1 MKTEDHKLG
10 TLLSTLG
17 VIVPDNLRVNFDIDL
32 YLDQLDQALTL
43 DEGERNSLGDLI
55 RSATSIT
62 SAQLESALAE
72 QSRDG
77 GELDEILVEK
87 HLLPQ
92 NERKV
97 ILEFQRRHI
106 GAAAVA
112 SELALGNIL
121 LALGHVTHDQIE
133 DAVRRQGI
141 SGRSLGDELIEAG
154 HASQS
159 QVETSLRL
167 QRKLIV
173 AALSV
178 AVGLGPMASLPVSAE
193 AAQLSAAM
201 PVSVTV
207 ISNAIIHSEYQAAQL
222 KVTEADVARGYV
234 DFVAASQF
242 SVSTNSRSGYFI
254 EFRPVS
260 DLFESIQVSGLGNPV
275 QLGADGGV
283 IVQRGQSLSG
293 KVHTLNYRFSLRQNT
308 EPGSYPWPL
317 QLTVHSLD

>member
-1 MKTEDHKLG
+1 MKTEGHKLG

-32 YLDQLDQALTL
+32 YLDQLDHALTL
-43 DEGERNSLGDLI
+43 DEGERKSLGDLI
-55 RSATSIT
+55 RSATHIT
-62 SAQLESALAE
+62 PAQLESALSE
-72 QSRDG
+72 QRRDG

-106 GAAAVA
+106 GAAAIA

-133 DAVRRQGI
+133 DAVRRQKM

-159 QVETSLRL
+159 QVEASLRL

-178 AVGLGPMASLPVSAE
+178 AVGLGPMVSLPIPAE
-193 AAQLSAAM
+193 AAQLSATM

-207 ISNAIIHSEYQAAQL
+207 ISKAIIHSEYQAARL
-222 KVTEADVARGYV
+222 KVTEADVARGHI
-234 DFVAASQF
+234 DFVAASRF
-242 SVSTNSRSGYFI
+242 SVSTNSRSGYLL
-254 EFRPVS
+254 EFRPAIN
-260 DLFESIQVSGLGNPV
+260 LFESVQVIGLGNPV
-275 QLGADGGV
+275 QLGADGGF
-283 IVQRGQSLSG
+283 IAQRSPLLSG
-293 KVHTLNYRFSLRQNT
+293 EMHTLNYRFFLRQNT
-308 EPGSYPWPL
+308 EAGSYPWPL
-317 QLTVHSLD
+317 QLTVHPLD